1 MINGTDHIPDSLL
14 IFKSPV
20 GLNFAD
26 KACCNY
32 FMSFKLYAA
41 CMPSAHPC
49 IQADREKQAATDE
62 ICTDKKFFTIS
73 YDPGISWT
81 FK

>member
-1 MINGTDHIPDSLL
+1 
-14 IFKSPV
+14 
-20 GLNFAD
+20 
-26 KACCNY
+26 
-32 FMSFKLYAA
+32 
-41 CMPSAHPC
+41 MPSAHPC
-49 IQADREKQAATDE
+49 IQADKEKQAATDE